1 MTLQKSAPSMEGA
14 LFALQGDPMTDSS
27 DKPHHVIEFTPSPPD
42 SSGRALPRIHR
53 QRHVM
58 EGGAIIAFQVNCPRD
73 GDFFDLH
80 RISELLKG
88 LGLYKKMRSS
98 KRVLRSPGVSGRTFE
113 RAIQQRDAV
122 SREGILFC
130 CETIVDA
137 LVDKTLHALGAHRDE
152 LIEGLMCHAEYRWV
166 IHPKFGRD
174 DGAPCDAL
182 ALAIISFAKRKSLD
196 NALSVALDKMVCTSE
211 LPDEWFCGQA
221 LAWLIR
227 QCRHHH
233 KLTQEELCRRMN
245 YELGHVRHL
254 RRWESGECLPEIEAL
269 DVMARA
275 IHQDSSAS
283 RHQLLVWFKLAR
295 LVDWILR
302 EKLAHLDQP
311 INGAPLL
318 TPEWRRL
325 WWEEGMAFKRRRL
338 KGTLSALWMMT
349 DQEFE
354 QVRKDMKCGA
364 EPIPAKIL
372 QVLKL
377 RHSLCALD
385 SPTPSSI

>member
-1 MTLQKSAPSMEGA
+1 
-14 LFALQGDPMTDSS
+14 MTDSS

-42 SSGRALPRIHR
+42 SPGRSLPRIHR
-53 QRHVM
+53 QRHVA
-58 EGGAIIAFQVNCPRD
+58 GDGLIIAFQVNCPRD
-73 GDFFDLH
+73 GDFFDVH
-80 RISELLKG
+80 RTSNLLKG
-88 LGLYKKMRSS
+88 FGLYKEMRSS
-98 KRVLRSPGVSGRTFE
+98 TRVLRSPGVSGRTFE

-137 LVDKTLHALGAHRDE
+137 LVDETLHALGAHRDE

-166 IHPKFGRD
+166 IHPEISRG

-182 ALAIISFAKRKSLD
+182 ALGIISFARRSCLD
-196 NALSVALDKMVCTSE
+196 ITLEVALIEMLHTCE

-221 LAWLIR
+221 FAWLIR

-233 KLTQEELCRRMN
+233 ALTQEKLYHRMDDA
-245 YELGHVRHL
+245 LGHVRHL

-269 DVMARA
+269 DGLAQA
-275 IHQDSSAS
+275 IYPDHPAS

-302 EKLAHLDQP
+302 EELTHLDQP
-311 INGAPLL
+311 LRDAPLL
-318 TPEWRRL
+318 TPEWKRWL
-325 WWEEGMAFKRRRL
+325 WEEGMAFKRGRL
-338 KGTLSALWMMT
+338 CASLGVLWMMT

-354 QVRKDMKCGA
+354 QARKDMKCGA
-364 EPIPAKIL
+364 EPIPDKIW

-377 RHSLCALD
+377 RHSLCVQD
-385 SPTPSSI
+385 SGEICAEHVKQTSPHEGLIYE